1 MVAGARFSFLIKLQQ
16 GIYLFRTYTVN
27 IEKPRLRLDVSLDG
41 VKKKIDSVI
50 ETSGG
55 HLRQDVTLD
64 QVRQDINL
72 DPVRQDINLDPVRQ
86 NGIPRAPQP
95 HPLEATNG
103 RGPLENDNQRMQSGA
118 S

>member
-72 DPVRQDINLDPVRQ
+72 DPVRQ